1 MLARSIRRLS
11 TDFLS
16 PPYYGDVDSGT
27 EIRLFDARRKPP
39 DWIDLM
45 RPTQCAAFLKHR
57 ATSAPLRPDGQPF
70 PTAADTTCI
79 VFDRV
84 DEAQR
89 FCEEKVA
96 ALPNIRCEIYDAHGL
111 ARRPLLVVVH
121 PDAQRQEQAGSY
133 WSRRRKLIACIFCL
147 ISVPL
152 FWWGVHSSNSS
163 DIAIFL
169 AINCLFV
176 ALRFVYWDAGTR
188 HRERDRRRRLESHR
202 KLERGDA

>member
-1 MLARSIRRLS
+1 
-11 TDFLS
+11 
-16 PPYYGDVDSGT
+16 
-27 EIRLFDARRKPP
+27 
-39 DWIDLM
+39 M
-45 RPTQCAAFLKHR
+45 RPTQCAVFLKHR
-57 ATSAPLRPDGQPF
+57 ATSAPLGPDGQPF
-70 PTAADTTCI
+70 PTATDTTCI

-96 ALPNIRCEIYDAHGL
+96 ALPHLRCEIFDAHGL

-121 PDAQRQEQAGSY
+121 PDVQRQEQAGSY
-133 WSRRRKLIACIFCL
+133 WSRRRKLIAGVFCL

-169 AINCLFV
+169 AINCVFV
-176 ALRFVYWDAGTR
+176 ALRFVYRDAGTR
-188 HRERDRRRRLESHR
+188 HRERDRRRRLELHR